1 MGRDSKEY
9 YVERDII
16 VAPVFTKFGVYVGSY
31 VKKKNC
37 FVKTEIELSI

>member
-9 YVERDII
+9 YVEGDII

-31 VKKKNC
+31 VKKKKLLCKNRN
-37 FVKTEIELSI
+37 